1 MTTQNELNQSTPLKF
16 TNNISNNSLNNSE
29 NNSSPNLPHEVFI
42 NRTIYQ
48 LKIIL
53 VGDSSVGK
61 TSLVNR
67 FMGFEFQE
75 NYSCTINADF
85 KIKSLTI
92 DQSTGAELTVWDTCG
107 QEKFRSIT
115 KLYFKD
121 AHGVILVYDVNN
133 ENSFKGLNIWLNE
146 IKNNCKV
153 DVSII
158 LVGNKI
164 DIENRKI
171 SKEQGNDFALK
182 NKLMYIETSSK
193 DGINIDSPFENLTN
207 DIIQKIKNNHDYDY
221 NETVEQKLNK
231 IRERN
236 EIEKKR
242 EKEVN
247 CC

>member
-16 TNNISNNSLNNSE
+16 TTNISNNSLNNSE

-85 KIKSLTI
+85 KIKSITVDELSSAQITI
-92 DQSTGAELTVWDTCG
+92 WDTCG
-107 QEKFRSIT
+107 QERYRAIT
-115 KLYFKD
+115 RGYFKD
-121 AHGVILVYDVNN
+121 AHGILLIFDVADKR
-133 ENSFKGLNIWLNE
+133 SFSDLDIWLEE
-146 IKNNCKV
+146 IKKNTVKE
-153 DVSII
+153 DISII
-158 LVGNKI
+158 LIGNKI
-164 DIENRKI
+164 DLKYRTINTEAAKN
-171 SKEQGNDFALK
+171 FAK
-182 NKLMYIETSSK
+182 NNGLMYCETSCK
-193 DGINIDSPFENLTN
+193 EGKNIEMAFEMITK
-207 DIIQKIKNNHDYDY
+207 DIINKQNKNIFADKINDDI
-221 NETVEQKLNK
+221 K
-231 IRERN
+231 IMKGK
-236 EIEKKR
+236 EKKR
-242 EKEVN
+242 EKEIS

>member
-158 LVGNKI
+158 LVGK
-164 DIENRKI
+164 
-171 SKEQGNDFALK
+171 SKLLLK
-182 NKLMYIETSSK
+182 MELI
-193 DGINIDSPFENLTN
+193 
-207 DIIQKIKNNHDYDY
+207 
-221 NETVEQKLNK
+221 
-231 IRERN
+231 
-236 EIEKKR
+236 
-242 EKEVN
+242 
-247 CC
+247 

>member
-207 DIIQKIKNNHDYDY
+207 DIIQKIKNNRDYDY

-236 EIEKKR
+236 EIEKKKGKR
-242 EKEVN
+242 S
-247 CC
+247 